1 MTIIQAKWEPPMLS
15 RHADSAFW
23 IGRYVERAEA
33 TARMIDVH
41 YHFGLE
47 SPLVGNAL
55 RWSSILAIS
64 DEEESFAKYYA
75 EQDERSILQFFAFDE
90 RNPSSIASCL
100 KGARE
105 NARSIRDQISSEM
118 WESLNRYYLDFRTW
132 DVERVLSGSPFAFF
146 GKVKDGSH
154 LFQGIANRTLMMGET
169 RDFHDAGRFLERADQ
184 TARILDVKYHD
195 LLPRFDPET
204 RSASAIQVQERG
216 AMTQSM
222 DGVTQMIRTV
232 PDPDSVG
239 GPVDTH
245 GWIAVLKSVGAFEAF
260 RKTFRQ
266 GVTPA
271 RVAQFLILNPQF
283 PASVRHSIGRVEG
296 CLRRVSGNRDLA
308 PVNAAERDVGRL
320 YNELNYL
327 RAEDIIA
334 DGLHEFL
341 EDVEDRCEM
350 IGDSIYKTYL
360 SY

>member
-1 MTIIQAKWEPPMLS
+1 MLS

-23 IGRYVERAEA
+23 IGRYIERAEA

-47 SPLVGNAL
+47 SPLVGQVL

-64 DEEESFAKYYA
+64 GQEAAFAA
-75 EQDERSILQFFAFDE
+75 RHAREDERSILYFFAFDPE
-90 RNPSSIASCL
+90 NTNSIYSCIRQ
-100 KGARE
+100 ARE

-118 WESLNRYYLDFRTW
+118 WECVNRLYLDFQAW
-132 DVERVLSGSPFAFF
+132 DVDRVIQTSPFAFF
-146 GKVKDGSH
+146 QKVKDGSH
-154 LFQGIANRTLMMGET
+154 LFQGITNRTLMMGEA
-169 RDFHDAGRFLERADQ
+169 RDFHDSGRFLERADQ

-195 LLPRFDPET
+195 LLPRFAGAAIKET
-204 RSASAIQVQERG
+204 VPPSHP
-216 AMTQSM
+216 
-222 DGVTQMIRTV
+222 TV
-232 PDPDSVG
+232 PDPVSVG
-239 GPVDTH
+239 GPVDVH

-260 RKTFRQ
+260 SKTFRQ

-283 PASVRHSIGRVEG
+283 PASIRHSIGRIDS

-308 PVNAAERDVGRL
+308 PKNEAERTVGRL
-320 YNELNYL
+320 YNDLNYT

-334 DGLHEFL
+334 GGLHEFL
-341 EDVEDRCEM
+341 QDVELRCTE
-350 IGDSIYKTYL
+350 IGDAIFRTYL